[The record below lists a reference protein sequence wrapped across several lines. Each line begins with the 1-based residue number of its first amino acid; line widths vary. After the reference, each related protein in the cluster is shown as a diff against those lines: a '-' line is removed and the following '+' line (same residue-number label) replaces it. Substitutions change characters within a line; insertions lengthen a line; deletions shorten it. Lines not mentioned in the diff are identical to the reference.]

1 MNTMMTAAE
10 WAPNRRHEDMCQTYG
25 LDLVAEAESFI
36 EGATGRTKTQDHWD
50 RIFTLILK
58 DHSKRRQPSPVWE
71 RHVTAIEGATDA
83 A

>member
-10 WAPNRRHEDMCQTYG
+10 WAPNGRHEDMCRTYG
-25 LDLVAEAESFI
+25 LDLVKEAESFI
-36 EGATGRTKTQDHWD
+36 DGAGKRTKTEDHWD
-50 RIFTLILK
+50 RIFSVVLK
-58 DHSKRRQPSPVWE
+58 DHSKRRQPSRLWE